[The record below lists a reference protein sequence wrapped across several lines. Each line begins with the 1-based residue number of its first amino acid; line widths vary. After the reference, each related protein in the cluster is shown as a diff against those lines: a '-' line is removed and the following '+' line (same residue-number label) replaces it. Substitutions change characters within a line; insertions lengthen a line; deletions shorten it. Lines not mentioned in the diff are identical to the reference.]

1 MEVLGSSSES
11 QGWDWGLGLYLHECT
26 EYRMYHMAEWQTKQV
41 KSAVLNVKV
50 EPFDVLGVEMSWCRP
65 SVVRLAR
72 VMAFKALKAQNKLIS
87 FLILSLDQAVVFFF
101 PQLWGLHHLWNLHMT
116 ECSGL
121 ECPRYDEIEK
131 AVIRAGNIL
140 VIAGFLSDKVI
151 EEEWNLFY
159 LRVSLYLQKKG
170 CLSEQA
176 EVNILYNFISS
187 HVE

>member
-41 KSAVLNVKV
+41 KHAVHNVKV
-50 EPFDVLGVEMSWCRP
+50 EPFDVLRVKMSWCRP
-65 SVVRLAR
+65 SVVRLAQ
-72 VMAFKALKAQNKLIS
+72 VTAFKALQAQTKLIS
-87 FLILSLDQAVVFFF
+87 FLILSLDHAVVIFF
-101 PQLWGLHHLWNLHMT
+101 PQLWGLHHLWNLHMA

-121 ECPRYDEIEK
+121 ECHRYEIEK
-131 AVIRAGNIL
+131 AGIRAGNIL
-140 VIAGFLSDKVI
+140 VITGFLSDKVT

-159 LRVSLYLQKKG
+159 LWVSLYLQKKG

>member
-1 MEVLGSSSES
+1 MEILGSSRES

-41 KSAVLNVKV
+41 KHAVHNVKV
-50 EPFDVLGVEMSWCRP
+50 EPFDVLRVKMSWCRP
-65 SVVRLAR
+65 SVVRLAQ
-72 VMAFKALKAQNKLIS
+72 VMAFKALQAQTKLIS
-87 FLILSLDQAVVFFF
+87 FLILSLDHAVVIFF
-101 PQLWGLHHLWNLHMT
+101 PQLWGLHHLWNLHMA

-121 ECPRYDEIEK
+121 ECHRYEIEK
-131 AVIRAGNIL
+131 AGIRAGNIL
-140 VIAGFLSDKVI
+140 VITGFLSDKVT

-159 LRVSLYLQKKG
+159 LWVSLYLQKKG

>member
-26 EYRMYHMAEWQTKQV
+26 ECRMYHMAEWQTKQV
-41 KSAVLNVKV
+41 KHAVHNVKL
-50 EPFDVLGVEMSWCRP
+50 EPFDVLRVKMSWCRP
-65 SVVRLAR
+65 SVVRLDQ
-72 VMAFKALKAQNKLIS
+72 VMAFKALQAQTKLIS
-87 FLILSLDQAVVFFF
+87 FLILSLDHAVVIFF
-101 PQLWGLHHLWNLHMT
+101 PQLWGLHHLWNLHMA

-121 ECPRYDEIEK
+121 ECHRYEIEK
-131 AVIRAGNIL
+131 AGIRAGNIL
-140 VIAGFLSDKVI
+140 VITGFLSDKVT

-159 LRVSLYLQKKG
+159 LWVSLYLQKKG